1 MGVFDKVTDF
11 FSKPAVRIGLG
22 VASAAGGA
30 GLFDSF
36 DNSDEGGT
44 DWSNVLTTG
53 AGIGNLVSAAS
64 ARDAWSIPQAALGGY
79 GVLQKN
85 KIGGIGNFGTFGQS
99 YDRVMKAPPGFGS
112 GVSAFFGGQQ
122 PGQTAISAPI
132 SLVKPRPQL
141 DATTTTSQ
149 GDGVPIIQS
158 EEDRYAAPLLT
169 TTSSST
175 TGGEQV
181 NRSSLEQRKAAFRAN
196 TEAKPSGML
205 HDGTTHN
212 SDGFMNPL
220 RDQRNNLSGGEGTPR
235 LGGGHDI
242 DTLSSPD
249 SPWISGLQPGDL
261 RQGINTNLQAD
272 SLGPALNNSIEQ
284 RVSAVPSAHLGQS
297 AAQRIA
303 GQVAENT
310 QKAASKDFK
319 GFMNNVFQK
328 AMDKPLATLAI
339 ANAIMTSFTDTRDE
353 DAASAYATEMAYYR
367 QRLDPSSGFA
377 QEWQGAYIQDKEDEL
392 DKHFAK
398 AEADFTATMARR
410 GMNDTTVAASGR
422 ASLAKAKAKLKANIK
437 SDAYQAYA
445 NYQRSLMQ
453 AEAYAGKN
461 ALAAANVA
469 QGSGSNF
476 QNAAAA
482 AVKSIV

>member
-1 MGVFDKVTDF
+1 MGVFDKVTSF

-53 AGIGNLVSAAS
+53 AGLGNLVSAAS
-64 ARDAWSIPQAALGGY
+64 AGDAWSIPQAALGGY

-85 KIGGIGNFGTFGQS
+85 KIGGVGNFGTFGQS
-99 YDRVMKAPPGFGS
+99 YDRVMQAPSGFGS

-122 PGQTAISAPI
+122 PSQTALQAP
-132 SLVKPRPQL
+132 SYNYNLVRRPSQLDNPPSNERYGGGPPPPSWSDDSVTYEPRPVESGSPMTGGNSGGKFDTNAARARLNRGPLAPGTYADGTSYQGKNGL
-141 DATTTTSQ
+141 LNTQRLSSSGDVITGNDGGTTT
-149 GDGVPIIQS
+149 
-158 EEDRYAAPLLT
+158 
-169 TTSSST
+169 
-175 TGGEQV
+175 
-181 NRSSLEQRKAAFRAN
+181 
-196 TEAKPSGML
+196 
-205 HDGTTHN
+205 
-212 SDGFMNPL
+212 
-220 RDQRNNLSGGEGTPR
+220 LSGGGEA
-235 LGGGHDI
+235 I
-242 DTLSSPD
+242 DRLSSSD
-249 SPWISGLQPGDL
+249 YMSGLQPGYL
-261 RQGINTNLQAD
+261 NQGINTDID
-272 SLGPALNNSIEQ
+272 SSISQ
-284 RVSAVPSAHLGQS
+284 KVSGVPSAHIGQS
-297 AAQRIA
+297 AVRRISE
-303 GQVAENT
+303 QVERNT

-319 GFMNNVFQK
+319 GFMENVFQK
-328 AMDKPLATLAI
+328 AMDKPLATLSI

-392 DKHFAK
+392 NKHFAK

-410 GMNDTTVAASGR
+410 GMTDSTVAASGR
-422 ASLAKAKAKLKANIK
+422 ASLAKAKAKLKVNIK

-469 QGSGSNF
+469 RGSGSIF
-476 QNAAAA
+476 QNASAA

>member
-1 MGVFDKVTDF
+1 MGIFDKVTDF
-11 FSKPAVRIGLG
+11 FSKPAVRVGLG

-85 KIGGIGNFGTFGQS
+85 KIGGVGNFGTFGQS
-99 YDRVMKAPPGFGS
+99 YDRVMQAPSGFGS

-122 PGQTAISAPI
+122 PGQTALPAPAYNYN
-132 SLVKPRPQL
+132 LVRQPSQL
-141 DATTTTSQ
+141 PNAPSNERYGGGSPASSWRDESVEGQALLPVGSDSSMTGGTRGGKFDINAARERLNKGPVAAGTYADGTSQ
-149 GDGVPIIQS
+149 G
-158 EEDRYAAPLLT
+158 
-169 TTSSST
+169 
-175 TGGEQV
+175 GGGLQ
-181 NRSSLEQRKAAFRAN
+181 N
-196 TEAKPSGML
+196 T
-205 HDGTTHN
+205 
-212 SDGFMNPL
+212 L
-220 RDQRNNLSGGEGTPR
+220 RDQRGIISGTDEGTDR
-235 LGGGHDI
+235 LTGGSQG
-242 DTLSSPD
+242 PD
-249 SPWISGLQPGDL
+249 QMNTGSFISGLQPGDL
-261 RQGINTNLQAD
+261 NPGINTNLD
-272 SLGPALNNSIEQ
+272 SSISQ
-284 RVSAVPSAHLGQS
+284 RVSAVPSAHISQS
-297 AAQRIA
+297 AAQRISQ
-303 GQVAENT
+303 QVEGNT

-319 GFMNNVFQK
+319 GFMNNVLQK
-328 AMDKPLATLAI
+328 AMDKPMATLAI

-392 DKHFAK
+392 DKHFSK
-398 AEADFTATMARR
+398 AEADFTALMAGR
-410 GMNDTTVAASGR
+410 GMSNTTVAASGR
-422 ASLAKAKAKLKANIK
+422 ASLTKAKAKLKANIK

-469 QGSGSNF
+469 GGSGPNF